1 MKIRGSNA
9 QASWGALGH
18 GCVGKALHSNGTI
31 RRKVSGGRYP
41 GTGAG
46 VCGGLSVWVMSPD
59 SVGRGPG
66 VAELGAAELRALS
79 VSSMGDSCW
88 VRFVSKADRP

>member
-9 QASWGALGH
+9 QASWGHLGTAVWGKPSTAMGPSRGRSLGAAILVMGR
-18 GCVGKALHSNGTI
+18 GCE
-31 RRKVSGGRYP
+31 
-41 GTGAG
+41 
-46 VCGGLSVWVMSPD
+46 GLSVWVMSPD

-66 VAELGAAELRALS
+66 VAELQAAELRALS